1 MGDVVHRYPRLRRLR
16 GRWLTGYFL
25 DQTESKLN
33 EGMGFVLLEFVLIG
47 LVLMDFSLVDIVSE
61 SNPNRCMDNISHA
74 LGNRIDQ
81 IYRTIA
87 CPRIQRA
94 NDT

>member
-1 MGDVVHRYPRLRRLR
+1 M
-16 GRWLTGYFL
+16 
-25 DQTESKLN
+25 N

-61 SNPNRCMDNISHA
+61 SNPNRCMDNTSHA

-81 IYRTIA
+81 IYIERSLALGYRERMIHDHSA
-87 CPRIQRA
+87 
-94 NDT
+94 